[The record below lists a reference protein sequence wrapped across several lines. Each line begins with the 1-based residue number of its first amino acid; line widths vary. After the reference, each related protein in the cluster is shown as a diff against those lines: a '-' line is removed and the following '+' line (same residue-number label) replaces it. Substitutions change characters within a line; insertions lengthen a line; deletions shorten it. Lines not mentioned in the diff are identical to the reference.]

1 MYKDRVGI
9 TLYGTIISICN
20 MLVKVNDIDITNKKV
35 KVTQLD
41 IDDYGSVIP
50 IKELELKI
58 PSHDYDS
65 IIQTLKSSSYAAIFT
80 EGNIDDN
87 NSTIVLANGMT
98 IDELNKD
105 NHKTIDRVEEKEKK

>member
-1 MYKDRVGI
+1 
-9 TLYGTIISICN
+9 
-20 MLVKVNDIDITNKKV
+20 MLVKVNGIDTTNNKV
-35 KVTQLD
+35 NVTQLD

-58 PSHDYDS
+58 PSHDYGS

-87 NSTIVLANGMT
+87 NSTITLASGMT
-98 IDELNKD
+98 IDELNKEKS
-105 NHKTIDRVEEKEKK
+105 KTVDKVVDKE